1 MNEILSL
8 IIVLS
13 AGYLLSGI
21 FYGLILLTGFLNS
34 LHGWSWISRYSTL
47 LISCFLTFCISK
59 IIGNQEYQFRNLHHP
74 SIYIIALITVAV
86 TVCII
91 LRKNDDTDRT
101 PCEIVS
107 YGLDGFA
114 MEIAQRWM
122 MQPLITWMLIRFH
135 VSSIDFFTILLTA
148 VIWCLGILTQAF
160 LQRAPVDRK
169 LILDVI
175 SSLIFSI
182 GIGTVFQMS
191 HFILLTMSAH
201 VMERVISAVMQNKR
215 LHRK

>member
-47 LISCFLTFCISK
+47 LISCFLTFCISQ
-59 IIGNQEYQFRNLHHP
+59 IIENQLYQFKNLHHP
-74 SIYIIALITVAV
+74 SIYIIALITIVV

-91 LRKNDDTDRT
+91 LQKNDDTERT

-114 MEIAQRWM
+114 MEIALRWM
-122 MQPLITWMLIRFH
+122 MQPLIAWMLIQSH

>member
-1 MNEILSL
+1 MNELLSL
-8 IIVLS
+8 IIVLT
-13 AGYLLSGI
+13 AGYLVSGI
-21 FYGLILLTGFLNS
+21 FYGLILLTGAFAS
-34 LHGWSWISRYSTL
+34 VHGWSWISRYSTL
-47 LISCFLTFCISK
+47 LISCSLTFCISK
-59 IIGNQEYQFRNLHHP
+59 IIGNQQYQFKNLHQP
-74 SIYIIALITVAV
+74 SIYIIALITIAV

-101 PCEIVS
+101 PCEIVI

-122 MQPLITWMLIRFH
+122 MQPLIAWMLIRFH
-135 VSSIDFFTILLTA
+135 ISSINFFTILLTA

-160 LQRAPVDRK
+160 LQKAPVDRK

-182 GIGTVFQMS
+182 GIGTVFQMC
-191 HFILLTMSAH
+191 HFIPLTMSAH
-201 VMERVISAVMQNKR
+201 VMERVISAVLQNKR